1 MTPRGA
7 RLLLIDLQPR
17 LMAAI
22 DGGPAVIANA
32 VRLARG
38 HRLDDADALHR
49 GRIRAASA
57 RPSPISRPARAR
69 ARQDGVRRLGRSGDR
84 GPARR
89 ALSRTLILAG
99 CEAHVCVLQTALAL
113 LARGHP
119 VAMVADAV
127 GSRTSANHRAG
138 LDRAARHG
146 AEIVTTEMVLFEWLG
161 TAAHPAFAT

>member
-1 MTPRGA
+1 MEFDASADPAIAA
-7 RLLLIDLQPR
+7 RL
-17 LMAAI
+17 
-22 DGGPAVIANA
+22 
-32 VRLARG
+32 
-38 HRLDDADALHR
+38 DAL
-49 GRIRAASA
+49 
-57 RPSPISRPARAR
+57 
-69 ARQDGVRRLGRSGDR
+69 SG
-84 GPARR
+84 
-89 ALSRTLILAG
+89 RTLILAG

-161 TAAHPAFAT
+161 TAAHPAFRDLMALVK